1 MKQFFSSILV
11 LSLGFLP
18 YMPLMHAEESSFV
31 MHEHHQKSERSCDE
45 GTTTPA
51 HNMQG
56 CIDAVHDIL
65 RSRIASFVEVSH
77 AIVPV
82 FPYWQDQHSLEK
94 SNLKIHYK
102 HSQDPPSFT
111 SHSLVG
117 IVKLTT

>member
-1 MKQFFSSILV
+1 
-11 LSLGFLP
+11 
-18 YMPLMHAEESSFV
+18 MPLMHAEESFFM
-31 MHEHHQKSERSCDE
+31 MHEHQHISAKACHENAA
-45 GTTTPA
+45 TPA

-65 RSRIASFVEVSH
+65 ESRIISLVEVSH

-82 FPYWQDQHSLEK
+82 FPHWKDYHSLEK
-94 SNLKIHYK
+94 SNPEIHYK